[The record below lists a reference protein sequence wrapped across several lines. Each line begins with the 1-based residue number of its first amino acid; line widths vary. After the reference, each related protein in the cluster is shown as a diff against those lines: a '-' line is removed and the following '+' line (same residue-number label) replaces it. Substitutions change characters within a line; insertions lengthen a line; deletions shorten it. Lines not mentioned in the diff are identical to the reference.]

1 MQHSYQEIT
10 ALLSR
15 DYKEVAT
22 LLSRDYST
30 LIKRLQ
36 HSYQEITALLSRDY
50 KTPVKRSQQN
60 ITKMLEYLSFCLLYA
75 LLALIFYL
83 YFQTKRYLTL
93 LKMAEE
99 IFSGYETPQTYSKR
113 QKLLECVLTGNSKL
127 YLGKVYT
134 KDQLKKLNDEE
145 VEKLFN
151 NYEAKLSGQ
160 MVKLLGCSII
170 NMYSM
175 GTCALLG
182 ISNQDVLS
190 EDLENDPF
198 LNSALQRFTCE
209 LYYRF
214 GSFLAPLSVGIITS
228 RLIYLSAIKM
238 EEQVEQVEWKMNK
251 NLSTSSKSAGFAPL
265 HSWQLWG
272 PRGLQRPWSCCGC

>member
-1 MQHSYQEIT
+1 
-10 ALLSR
+10 
-15 DYKEVAT
+15 
-22 LLSRDYST
+22 
-30 LIKRLQ
+30 
-36 HSYQEITALLSRDY
+36 
-50 KTPVKRSQQN
+50 
-60 ITKMLEYLSFCLLYA
+60 MLEYLNFCLICALFTLILY
-75 LLALIFYL
+75 LCSRV
-83 YFQTKRYLTL
+83 KRYLPL

-99 IFSGYETPQTYSKR
+99 FIGNLGYGTPQSDTKR

-134 KDQLKKLNDEE
+134 EEKIKELNEE
-145 VEKLFN
+145 ELEKLFN

-160 MVKLLGCSII
+160 MVKSLGRSII

-175 GTCALLG
+175 GACSALG
-182 ISNQDVLS
+182 ITNQDALS

-228 RLIYLSAIKM
+228 RHYLLP
-238 EEQVEQVEWKMNK
+238 ERNK
-251 NLSTSSKSAGFAPL
+251 NGECETEDNKNGGDEKTA
-265 HSWQLWG
+265 
-272 PRGLQRPWSCCGC
+272 